1 MAEEG
6 SAADLEGAPFVYLPD
21 VPEGMR
27 VPSIEFGRLVAKGS
41 KGEGNR
47 AMLVPLVTL
56 VFGVVQGVRFGIMQS
71 DYLWLAISGLVCT
84 GTVLAYHLVVV
95 MFASST
101 RRPRWFAL
109 PLLGGVLPFVLGFYL
124 FGMRGV
130 WKLVHLREGFST
142 EVFLSGLVFSV
153 MGGLLLGSMR
163 RLTELSQEVERAVK
177 LSRQGLLERV
187 SED

>member
-1 MAEEG
+1 
-6 SAADLEGAPFVYLPD
+6 VYLPEI
-21 VPEGMR
+21 PEGIR
-27 VPSIEFGRLVAKGS
+27 VPSIEFGRLVAKES

-47 AMLVPLVTL
+47 AILVPLVTL
-56 VFGVVQGVRFGIMQS
+56 VFAVVQGVRSGVMQS

-84 GTVLAYHLVVV
+84 GTVLGYHLVVI

-109 PLLGGVLPFVLGFYL
+109 PLLGGVLPGVLGFYL
-124 FGMRGV
+124 FGMRGI
-130 WKLVHLREGFST
+130 WQLVQLREGFSL
-142 EVFLSGLVFSV
+142 EILLSGLMFSV

-187 SED
+187 AKD